1 MPNLHVA
8 EEIYAASLTIGSLA
22 EPGQAVPPCW
32 FRIAGGAPGMKVSW
46 RVEAARN
53 DRWVQ
58 QRGAPVE
65 IEKQNL
71 ERGTYQ
77 HPELYGQP
85 VEKGMNY
92 DATHE
97 VQVEEA
103 MDQRTTPSATKAGG
117 SR

>member
-1 MPNLHVA
+1 MPNLYVA
-8 EEIYAASLTIGSLA
+8 EEIDDAVLLAGEAAG
-22 EPGQAVPPCW
+22 PGEAALPCW
-32 FRIAGGAPGMKVSW
+32 FRIAGGAPGAKVCW
-46 RVEAARN
+46 RVEAVRN

-58 QRGAPVE
+58 ERGAPVE
-65 IEKQNL
+65 IEKQDL

-103 MDQRTTPSATKAGG
+103 ADQRTTSMVNPAEG